1 MDAVQLA
8 RSLADGGRVNQLGT
22 SGDATHLFRV
32 HASSGPYILKIYDAE
47 SFARREERSFTVLD
61 GAEGTPQI
69 IDRGDTNGSH
79 WVKFADPGAWTMATL
94 PQNLDAARACG
105 VILRSI
111 HTLETANVTNLSGG
125 MTEGQVATDYQSTL
139 QRLTRYRGRLNMSAE
154 IIETALTVPVP
165 RSSAPVLSHTNP
177 RAENFYV
184 NDAGK
189 VTLFDWT
196 WSTLAPPEWDF
207 SLAYWS
213 LGAATA
219 LEESIAFADG
229 YGASLSDEDLRP
241 WVMYHI
247 ASFLVREA
255 ETSSGRL
262 ENLRPHVAQFSALA
276 SA

>member
-8 RSLADGGRVNQLGT
+8 RSLAHGGRVNQLGT

-32 HASSGPYILKIYDAE
+32 HASTGPYILKIYDTE
-47 SFARREERSFTVLD
+47 SFARREERSFAVLD
-61 GAEGTPQI
+61 GADGTPQI
-69 IDRGDTNGSH
+69 IDRGDTDGTH

-94 PQNLDAARACG
+94 PHNLDAARACG
-105 VILRSI
+105 EILRSI
-111 HTLETANVTNLSGG
+111 HTLETSNVTNLAGG
-125 MTEGQVATDYQSTL
+125 MTASQVATDYRSTL
-139 QRLTRYRGRLNMSAE
+139 QRLTRYRGRLNMSADV
-154 IIETALTVPVP
+154 IDAALSVEVP
-165 RSSAPVLSHTNP
+165 RSSDPTLSHTNP
-177 RAENFYV
+177 RAENFFV

-213 LGAATA
+213 LGAASA
-219 LEESIAFADG
+219 AEVSVAFAEG
-229 YGASLSDEDLRP
+229 YGATLSDEDLRP
-241 WVMYHI
+241 WMMYHI
-247 ASFLVREA
+247 ASFLLREA

-262 ENLRPHVAQFSALA
+262 EQLRPNIELLTQLA